1 MGTKLK
7 EKKRVHIDKVQ
18 WYTSKR
24 SESEASKID
33 RNRELPNPFRFTSL
47 SLSRGLSVSLFIAL
61 FRIIA

>member
-47 SLSRGLSVSLFIAL
+47 SLSLAACPYPSSLLSFE
-61 FRIIA
+61 